1 MDQLKLN
8 NLSVLEKELLTG
20 KDRIRVRK
28 ATPKDLQ
35 SIYQVAC
42 SVGNN
47 KKEAN
52 KGFLVDDYSSNP
64 KYYQTKLLENIFE
77 LDHFY
82 IAESYNKVVGFLI
95 AYTKEQWLKYNEG
108 WIEEVYWK
116 PDFNIKNTNDFILV
130 DKTAILSHLTGK
142 GIGSE
147 LYKKLIFDIK
157 AKEIYNIFAET
168 IISPTPNFASLSFR
182 IKQNYA
188 LAGMRYED
196 YLDQVFTTLI
206 YHKSIY

>member
-1 MDQLKLN
+1 MDQLKLK
-8 NLSVLEKELLTG
+8 NLSALEKEFATG
-20 KDRIRVRK
+20 KDHIRVRK
-28 ATPKDLQ
+28 ACPKDLH

-52 KGFLVDDYSSNP
+52 HGFLVDDYSSNP
-64 KYYQTKLLENIFE
+64 KYYQTQLLEKIFE

-82 IAESYNKVVGFLI
+82 VAESYNKIVGFLI
-95 AYTKEQWLKYNEG
+95 AYTKQQWLKYNEG
-108 WIEEVYWK
+108 WIDDIYWK
-116 PDFNIKNTNDFILV
+116 PDFDIKKTKDFILI

-147 LYKKLIFDIK
+147 LYKKLIPSIK
-157 AKEIYNIFAET
+157 ASGINDIFAET

-182 IKQNYA
+182 IKQNYT

-196 YLDQVFTTLI
+196 YLDQTFTTLI
-206 YHKSIY
+206 YHKSI

>member
-1 MDQLKLN
+1 MDQLNLKNLN
-8 NLSVLEKELLTG
+8 ILEKEHLTR
-20 KDRIRVRK
+20 KEHIRVRK
-28 ATPKDLQ
+28 ACPKDLH

-47 KKEAN
+47 KKEATQ
-52 KGFLVDDYSSNP
+52 GFLIDDYSSNP
-64 KYYQTKLLENIFE
+64 KYHQKILLEKIFE

-82 IAESYNKVVGFLI
+82 VAESYNKTVGFLI
-95 AYTKEQWLKYNEG
+95 AYTKEQWLKYNEE

-116 PDFNIKNTNDFILV
+116 SDFNIKNTEDFILI
-130 DKTAILSHLTGK
+130 DKTAILSHLTGT

-147 LYKKLIFDIK
+147 LYKKLISDIK
-157 AKEIYNIFAET
+157 VKGIHDIFAET

-182 IKQNYA
+182 IKQNYI

-196 YLDQVFTTLI
+196 YLDKIFTTLV
-206 YHKSIY
+206 YHKSI

>member
-1 MDQLKLN
+1 MDQLKLK
-8 NLSVLEKELLTG
+8 NLSSLEKDLVTG
-20 KDRIRVRK
+20 KDHIRVRK
-28 ATPKDLQ
+28 ASPKDLHN
-35 SIYQVAC
+35 IYQVAC

-52 KGFLVDDYSSNP
+52 QGFLVDDYSSNP
-64 KYYQTKLLENIFE
+64 KYYQTQLLEKIFE

-82 IAESYNKVVGFLI
+82 VAESYNKIVGFLI

-116 PDFNIKNTNDFILV
+116 PDFDINKTKDFILI

-147 LYKKLIFDIK
+147 LYKKLIPTIK
-157 AKEIYNIFAET
+157 ANGIHDIFAET

-182 IKQNYA
+182 IKQNYT
-188 LAGMRYED
+188 LAGVRYED
-196 YLDQVFTTLI
+196 YLDQMFTTLI
-206 YHKSIY
+206 YHKSI

>member
-1 MDQLKLN
+1 MDQLKLKN
-8 NLSVLEKELLTG
+8 INILENELVSR
-20 KDRIRVRK
+20 KDGIKVRK
-28 ATPKDLQ
+28 ASPKDLH
-35 SIYQVAC
+35 SIYSIAC

-47 KKEAN
+47 KKEATQ
-52 KGFLVDDYSSNP
+52 GFLIDDYSSNP
-64 KYYQTKLLENIFE
+64 KHYQAQLLEKIFE

-82 IAESYNKVVGFLI
+82 VAENYNKVVGFLI

-108 WIEEVYWK
+108 WTEEVYWK
-116 PDFNIKNTNDFILV
+116 PDFDINKTDDFILV

-147 LYKKLIFDIK
+147 LYKKLIPDIK
-157 AKEIYNIFAET
+157 AKGIHDIFAET

-182 IKQNYA
+182 IKQNYT

-196 YLDQVFTTLI
+196 YLNQVLTTLI
-206 YHKSIY
+206 YHKSI

>member
-1 MDQLKLN
+1 MDQINFQKY
-8 NLSVLEKELLTG
+8 SVLEKKIFKSSE
-20 KDRIRVRK
+20 RIKTRR

-35 SIYQVAC
+35 DIYKIAC
-42 SVGNN
+42 SVGNS

-52 KGFLVDDYSSNP
+52 QGFLVDDYSSDP
-64 KYYQTKLLENIFE
+64 KHYQAKLLENIFA

-82 IAESYNKVVGFLI
+82 VAESYNKVIGFLI
-95 AYTKEQWLKYNEG
+95 AYTKEEWLKSNEE
-108 WIEEVYWK
+108 WFDQVYWK
-116 PDFNIKNTNDFILV
+116 PDFNINKTDNFILV

-147 LYKKLIFDIK
+147 LYKKLISDIK
-157 AKEIYNIFAET
+157 SKGIRDIFAET

-182 IKQNYA
+182 IKQNYT

-196 YLDQVFTTLI
+196 YLDQIFTTLI
-206 YHKSIY
+206 YHKSI